1 LAIFE
6 NQMHIQL
13 SNSEKNLL
21 LCKIIFR
28 KAIKFRKTMSALL
41 YYLIVLPIS
50 YLPLGILYKFS
61 DFLFFV
67 FTRIFQYR
75 KAVILG
81 NIQRSF
87 PNKTQAEQQQLVKDF
102 YRHFADILVEG
113 VKNLSISREQLKK
126 RMLVRNPEIMNELYQ
141 EKRNVILVSGHFNN
155 WEWLI
160 SAQNLLFKHQAFGI
174 GMPMTNKFWDKKVN
188 QRRERF
194 GMQVINAA
202 NYQIKF
208 RTFKKKPFAVLTLG
222 DQSPANVSKSYW
234 MNFLNQDTAVLFG
247 TEHMAN
253 DYNFAVVFFVVH
265 KIKRGYY
272 EMELK
277 LVTKNASAFEWG
289 EITEIHTKLLEE
301 EIVKNPAQWL
311 WSHKRWKREVP
322 QDLTTLKRKQK
333 KQFEEKFRIQY

>member
-1 LAIFE
+1 
-6 NQMHIQL
+6 
-13 SNSEKNLL
+13 
-21 LCKIIFR
+21 
-28 KAIKFRKTMSALL
+28 MSALL

-174 GMPMTNKFWDKKVN
+174 GMPIQVYSFLMNPN
-188 QRRERF
+188 QVEHLRF
-194 GMQVINAA
+194 QYPKIIILLLVCLSYFILFNNA
-202 NYQIKF
+202 
-208 RTFKKKPFAVLTLG
+208 
-222 DQSPANVSKSYW
+222 
-234 MNFLNQDTAVLFG
+234 
-247 TEHMAN
+247 
-253 DYNFAVVFFVVH
+253 
-265 KIKRGYY
+265 
-272 EMELK
+272 
-277 LVTKNASAFEWG
+277 
-289 EITEIHTKLLEE
+289 
-301 EIVKNPAQWL
+301 
-311 WSHKRWKREVP
+311 
-322 QDLTTLKRKQK
+322 
-333 KQFEEKFRIQY
+333 